1 MPSRVPLSI
10 SVICLAMEPSLDYSV
25 LLTTTR

>member
-10 SVICLAMEPSLDYSV
+10 SVICLPMDTSNYSV
-25 LLTTTR
+25 LLSTGI

>member
-10 SVICLAMEPSLDYSV
+10 SVIWLPMVYLLDLLSV
-25 LLTTTR
+25 IDY

>member
-10 SVICLAMEPSLDYSV
+10 SVICLAMETFPHYSV